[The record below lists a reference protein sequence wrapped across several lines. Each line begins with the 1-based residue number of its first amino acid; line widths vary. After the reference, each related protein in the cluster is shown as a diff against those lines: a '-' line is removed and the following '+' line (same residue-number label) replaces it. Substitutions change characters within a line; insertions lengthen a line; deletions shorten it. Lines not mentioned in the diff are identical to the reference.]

1 MIKKWHCH
9 QSMSRADNGP
19 QMHDLIGRSGY
30 DNAVAKSLFSR
41 FKAELLQN
49 GAFLTIED
57 AKTKIFEYIELY
69 YNRIRRHS
77 ALGYE
82 SPNQFQEKYY
92 KHSISL
98 ASRGTH

>member
-1 MIKKWHCH
+1 
-9 QSMSRADNGP
+9 
-19 QMHDLIGRSGY
+19 
-30 DNAVAKSLFSR
+30 LFSR

-82 SPNQFQEKYY
+82 SPNLFEEKYY
-92 KHSISL
+92 KHSTSL
-98 ASRGTH
+98 ASRGAPKSGHLNLLIEFVILFKGLYSHVSFQSRNPS